1 MKCPRCDEYMEK
13 KGENWI
19 CSSCGYSW
27 SEHSLFPLVIVV
39 IAVLVYLALQ
49 EGLMNDEDEKD
60 FDFIMKI
67 FYAAVFTLAVIMM
80 VIGHYF

>member
-27 SEHSLFPLVIVV
+27 SEHSLFPLVVVV
-39 IAVLVYLALQ
+39 IVVLVYLALQ
-49 EGLMNDEDEKD
+49 EVTVGDDIWDEIVAWETVI
-60 FDFIMKI
+60 FII
-67 FYAAVFTLAVIMM
+67 FIIIIIARAV
-80 VIGHYF
+80 